1 MAQVVIATRGG
12 PGSKTRCA
20 GVLSAADREALTEA
34 MLEDML
40 AAIAG
45 CREVSGTW
53 VVTPT
58 PNLAALAAAR
68 GALVVRQAEPAG
80 LNAAFALAAAEVR
93 ERAPYDA
100 VMLMPGDLP
109 ELRSSDLDAA
119 VLLARAHAVVLA
131 PALDGGT
138 GLLGLRAGVVMAP
151 EFGPDSFARQA
162 ASAVR
167 QRLSLAIVAATS
179 LRQDVDRPEDL
190 VRVVEQGLG
199 ARTAALLRGRLGS
212 AQFVEAP
219 AEHLQ
224 HGGEILAAM
233 AQPRQ

>member
-12 PGSKTRCA
+12 PDSKTRCA
-20 GVLSAADREALTEA
+20 GVLSAADREALTQA
-34 MLEDML
+34 MLTDML
-40 AAIAG
+40 VAVAG
-45 CREVSGTW
+45 CREVTGTW

-58 PNLAALAAAR
+58 PGLAALAAAR
-68 GALVVRQAEPAG
+68 GARVVRQGVPAG

-119 VLLARAHAVVLA
+119 ALLARTHAVVLA

-138 GLLGLRAGVVMAP
+138 GLLGLSAGVRLAP
-151 EFGPDSFARQA
+151 GFGPDSFARQA
-162 ASAVR
+162 AAAARRGLSVAV
-167 QRLSLAIVAATS
+167 VAATS

-190 VRVVEQGLG
+190 RRVLAQGLG
-199 ARTAALLRGRLGS
+199 ARTAALLGERL
-212 AQFVEAP
+212 AP
-219 AEHLQ
+219 ARP
-224 HGGEILAAM
+224 AAIR
-233 AQPRQ
+233 AVPPPGPGSRRP